1 MANTQPSQPSN
12 EAARNAAG
20 RFTGQPAEAQLEQTG
35 QQEQADQPMQSAP
48 SLSHSSDDDAEDGR
62 YSVAEEQNFDQQSDQ
77 ARRIGQ
83 MPADEGIGLSG
94 LKPSE
99 AVAQSAEKDSQGG
112 SAPTRLEKSMD
123 RAVPKSDDAG

>member
-12 EAARNAAG
+12 EAAKSAAG
-20 RFTGQPAEAQLEQTG
+20 RFTGQTE
-35 QQEQADQPMQSAP
+35 QQEQVDQPMQSAP

-99 AVAQSAEKDSQGG
+99 AVAQSAGKDSQG
-112 SAPTRLEKSMD
+112 SAPTQLEKSMD
-123 RAVPKSDDAG
+123 RAVPKADDAG